1 MYTCKSL
8 AVLGPQDAEQ
18 AQELPAL
25 PRLSLHQPA
34 HRVSGDACLARS
46 MTAHSLAGQCPLK
59 AIAISMA
66 LWNDVF

>member
-18 AQELPAL
+18 VQELPAL

-34 HRVSGDACLARS
+34 HRVSGDACLAGSHDGTLSCWS
-46 MTAHSLAGQCPLK
+46 MCIESNRNFYD
-59 AIAISMA
+59 S
-66 LWNDVF
+66 VE